1 MGKLVLP
8 VVYKKYTGN
17 VAAFGR
23 PLPPVAVEGEQ
34 VGRNDLLTEWRQLM
48 NAKDRIMKRS
58 TIAKTFTIAAVTA
71 LALGLAPTA
80 KAADKGCTNATLQ
93 GTFSQKG
100 TGVIIAPPSIA
111 GPIANVGTLTF
122 DGSGAITGALVNSL
136 NGTIVPATE
145 KGTYHVNPDCTG
157 TYTVQISPLGI
168 TGNAFFVID
177 NLANEIQILT
187 TDPGAVIICVA
198 RRQFSVGDW
207 RQ

>member
-1 MGKLVLP
+1 MKI
-8 VVYKKYTGN
+8 YERK
-17 VAAFGR
+17 
-23 PLPPVAVEGEQ
+23 GE
-34 VGRNDLLTEWRQLM
+34 
-48 NAKDRIMKRS
+48 IMKRS
-58 TIAKTFTIAAVTA
+58 TIAKTLTIVAVTV

-80 KAADKGCTNATLQ
+80 SADDRGCTNATLN
-93 GTFSQKG
+93 GTFSQRG

-111 GPIANVGTLTF
+111 GPMANVGTLTF
-122 DGSGAITGALVNSL
+122 DGRGAVAGTVVNSL

-177 NLANEIQILT
+177 DLANEIQIIT
-187 TDPGAVIICVA
+187 TDPGVVITCTA
-198 RRQFSVGDW
+198 RRQFPVGDW